1 MIVKQYTKMIFY
13 IKIYKYIFI
22 CMYVFVCMKQIR
34 EITLICISPHSL
46 STIAGSQSMS
56 GSMEYFTG

>member
-1 MIVKQYTKMIFY
+1 MIFY